1 MSQAAF
7 LRSLDA
13 DIMAAFGA
21 AGMADTGTYTPPAGA
36 AVAVDVY
43 IDRTANFLLQ
53 DDADIVGNRIVV
65 TLQLA
70 QVPAPVRGASVVVG
84 SETFR
89 LDEVVQHDESI
100 ERWVVQK

>member
-1 MSQAAF
+1 MTQRAF
-7 LRSLDA
+7 LQNLDA
-13 DIMAAFGA
+13 TLLAAFGA
-21 AGMADTGTYTPPAGA
+21 AGMADVGTYTAGA
-36 AVAVDVY
+36 GPAVPVDVY
-43 IDRTANFLLQ
+43 VDRNANFLLQ
-53 DDADIVGNRIVV
+53 DGADIVGNRIVL